1 MYIIYLYI
9 NKIVN
14 CKYIINMEKSM
25 KKNLELIAVLMLC
38 IIIIILVLT
47 YVYGKINIGITLIVF
62 AITAGISFLIYLDKN
77 ITEEKVF
84 LYIVP
89 VILIMFIFG
98 IPIVKNADEIVHWHK
113 VYDISQGNIITKKSN
128 GVGVGWV
135 PESVSIFIP
144 QNEINYA
151 KLAELYER
159 KMDKNEKIVGVDLAT
174 DAIYHPLTYAPQVL
188 GVLTA
193 KIFTNRPII
202 MMYMAR
208 IFNSICSFVLLYLA
222 IKIIPYGKRILLF
235 LTCIPV
241 CANSLASMSTDALT
255 ISVAY
260 LLIAYVLKLINEKQK
275 KIELKEKIILRNFI
289 NCNGFM

>member
-1 MYIIYLYI
+1 
-9 NKIVN
+9 
-14 CKYIINMEKSM
+14 M
-25 KKNLELIAVLMLC
+25 KKNLEFIAILLLC
-38 IIIIILVLT
+38 ITVITLVLT
-47 YVYGKINIGITLIVF
+47 YVYGKISVLATILVLT
-62 AITAGISFLIYLDKN
+62 ITAVISFLIYLDKN

-84 LYIVP
+84 LYIAP
-89 VILIMFIFG
+89 VILIMLIFG

-113 VYDISQGNIITKKSN
+113 VYDISQGNIITQKSN
-128 GVGVGWV
+128 GIGVGWV

-222 IKIIPYGKRILLF
+222 IKIIPYGKRILLL

-260 LLIAYVLKLINEKQK
+260 LLIAYVLKLINEKHK